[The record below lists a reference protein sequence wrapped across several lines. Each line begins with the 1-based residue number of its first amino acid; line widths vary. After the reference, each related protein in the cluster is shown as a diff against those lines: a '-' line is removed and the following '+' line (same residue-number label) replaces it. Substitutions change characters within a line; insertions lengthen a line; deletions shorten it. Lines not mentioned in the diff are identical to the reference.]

1 VRPSRAA
8 VALFLFAVAGG
19 AILFPRALE
28 PDPGEGTTTLYPIVP
43 RSGSTDWFA
52 ASAAVQVTQAPDSL
66 RVTGQTLGYKLLSRP
81 IAVHPHRNYI
91 VSARVDARTRD
102 ARLDI
107 ADAALRRFI
116 AEAPMPSGRSVVRF
130 RFSSGSHRRISVVLT
145 SPPQTLVFLGAVKVA
160 PA

>member
-1 VRPSRAA
+1 VTPSRAA
-8 VALFLFAVAGG
+8 VALLFVAAVGG
-19 AILFPRALE
+19 TVLFPRALE
-28 PDPGEGTTTLYPIVP
+28 PDPGEETTTLYPIVP
-43 RSGSTDWFA
+43 GSGSTDWFA
-52 ASAAVQVTQAPDSL
+52 ASSAVQVTREPDSL

-81 IAVHPHRNYI
+81 IPVHPHRNYI
-91 VSARVDARTRD
+91 VSVRVDARTRD

-116 AEAPMPSGRSVVRF
+116 AEAPMPVGRSVLRF

-145 SPPQTLVFLGAVKVA
+145 SPPQTLVFLGVVTVA